1 MRKIRPESE
10 LEPEKKIGST
20 CCFFS
25 FVFTFFFIDS
35 KDVLVFTIMQMSVQ
49 MRRHFRF
56 VFWRPPRRAVR
67 FFFNFVVVVEH
78 DRRMDI
84 VRVACFFFK

>member
-10 LEPEKKIGST
+10 LEPEKNRFHVLFFFF
-20 CCFFS
+20 CFYL
-25 FVFTFFFIDS
+25 FFIDS

>member
-1 MRKIRPESE
+1 MNLSQ
-10 LEPEKKIGST
+10 KKKSVPRVV
-20 CCFFS
+20 FFS